1 MKKLGI
7 IITREYLSRVTKK
20 SFILATLLTP
30 LAFGLL
36 FVVVGVIFSYKSD
49 DVRKIAILDYDKILG
64 GSIKDEKNLYFKFVE
79 DDLETL
85 RSKLLEPEKEGDEKK
100 FDGILVLPPMKDVM
114 TKRYTAYYYAEKQ
127 PTPDIESAIKE
138 RLRIAMRDYKIQTM
152 ALDPKQ
158 LEALDTQVELDPE
171 PLEDTA
177 QDAST
182 LTGTV
187 AAGIGFLMGI
197 IMYMA
202 VFIYGMMIMR
212 SVMEEKTTR
221 IVEVM
226 ISSVKPFELMLGK
239 IIGVGAVGLTQIA
252 VWAILIPLISTIT
265 TAVLGIESP
274 QMGSGDMAAANIN
287 PDDMEAMIAL
297 AIQEIGSLN
306 WWFLIPAFLFYF
318 LGGYFLYASLFAAVG
333 SAMGDDLGEGQS
345 LTIPITIPVL
355 LAFYIMMATIEAPNS
370 SLAVWSSI
378 FPLFS
383 PIVMP
388 ARLAYSPPLWEVALS
403 MILLAAAAIFFV
415 WLSGR
420 IYRVGILMYGKKVT
434 LKELGKWMFYRD

>member
-7 IITREYLSRVTKK
+7 IVKREYLTRVTRR
-20 SFILATLLTP
+20 SFIIATFLTP
-30 LAFGLL
+30 LGFALL

-49 DVRKIAILDYDKILG
+49 DVRKVAIIDEDNILG
-64 GSIKDEKNLYFKFVE
+64 GAIKDEKNLHFRFVQQE
-79 DDLETL
+79 LGEMRQGL
-85 RSKLLEPEKEGDEKK
+85 RDTD
-100 FDGILVLPPMKDVM
+100 FDGILLLPALKDVFAN
-114 TKRYTAYYYAEKQ
+114 RYVVYYYSEKQ
-127 PTPDIESAIKE
+127 PTPDIELAIKE
-138 RLRIAMRDYKIQTM
+138 RLNKALRDYKIETLE
-152 ALDPKQ
+152 LDRKQ
-158 LEALDTQVELDPE
+158 LEALDTRIELDPE
-171 PLEDTA
+171 PLAENTGSGA
-177 QDAST
+177 AAGS
-182 LTGTV
+182 GTV
-187 AAGIGFLMGI
+187 LTSAIASGIGFIMGI

-226 ISSVKPFELMLGK
+226 ISSVRPFELMLGK
-239 IIGVGAVGLTQIA
+239 IIGVGAVGLTQFAI
-252 VWAILIPLISTIT
+252 WAILIPLISIGASLVFGLNAAQMDT
-265 TAVLGIESP
+265 TS
-274 QMGSGDMAAANIN
+274 MSAAEID
-287 PDDMEAMIAL
+287 PDDMQAMIGL
-297 AIQEIGSLN
+297 AIHELGSQN
-306 WWFLIPAFLFYF
+306 WWFMLPAFVFYF

-355 LAFYIMMATIEAPNS
+355 LAFYIMMVAVQAPNS

-388 ARLAYSPPLWEVALS
+388 ARLAFSPPLWEIALS
-403 MILLAAAAIFFV
+403 MLLLAASAVFFV